1 MISACV
7 WMSLGVGLP
16 ERMQLKQWVFTDNA
30 CPAAGDA
37 AAKLKQREE
46 YASKELLLGER
57 KLQQVLTLERNQ
69 IGAEVVK
76 EEKELSA
83 EAQRAV
89 ITLAQ
94 QGCCRF
100 CCFLFLSECF
110 SFSSLFALLHF

>member
-1 MISACV
+1 
-7 WMSLGVGLP
+7 
-16 ERMQLKQWVFTDNA
+16 MQLKQWVFTDNA

-37 AAKLKQREE
+37 ATKLRQREE

-89 ITLAQ
+89 M
-94 QGCCRF
+94 F
-100 CCFLFLSECF
+100 HEV
-110 SFSSLFALLHF
+110 